1 GNSPFQCGQRVSVEV
16 DMNQRRAYFFVDGEE
31 QKNFVF
37 NIPQEIR
44 FYAFIQESN
53 SSFEVTK
60 FEMIEK
66 SSVRGVLGSKGW
78 EWGKKW
84 KQ

>member
-1 GNSPFQCGQRVSVEV
+1 
-16 DMNQRRAYFFVDGEE
+16 MNQRKAYFFVDGEE

-44 FYAFIQESN
+44 FYAFVQQQN

-60 FEMIEK
+60 FEMLQK
-66 SSVRGVLGSKGW
+66 SSACGVVGSKGW
-78 EWGKKW
+78 EWGKEW